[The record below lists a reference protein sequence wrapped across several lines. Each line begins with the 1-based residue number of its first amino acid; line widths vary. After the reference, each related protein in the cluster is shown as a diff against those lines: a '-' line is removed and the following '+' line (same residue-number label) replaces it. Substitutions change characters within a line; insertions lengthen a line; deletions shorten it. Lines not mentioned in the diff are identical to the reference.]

1 MDYTIELVE
10 VSKKYRL
17 GQAPLSLKSLFSSQ
31 NGQEKYHWAVRDV
44 NIALQRGEALG
55 IIGPNGA
62 GKTTILKLLSR
73 VTYPTH
79 GKINMRGR
87 FSALIELGAGFH
99 PDLTGRENVFL
110 NGIILGMKKAE
121 IQRRFDEIVEFAGI
135 GKFIDTPVK
144 RYSSG
149 MYARLGFAVAAHVD
163 PEILLVAEVLAVGDM
178 SFQRKC
184 YDRMLDM
191 INNGTTLIFVSHNM
205 RAIQR
210 VCSRCMVMYRG
221 QAAFEG
227 PPAEATAEYSNILR
241 KAAAE
246 RSKDLEDVQHGIAEQ
261 IMTHDAVIESV
272 QLVRADGQSS
282 RTFSAGENVC
292 ARAIVRFDA
301 DAPAPVIACTIRSPE
316 GQVIYDYTTHWA
328 DVQTPNFTKHTRA
341 VIDFPLHLNLAQG
354 TYFLGINLAYADLS
368 RYYDR
373 IDRALD
379 FVVTSKSGAKGIA
392 DLQAGFKLI
401 QISDV
406 DNAQT

>member
-1 MDYTIELVE
+1 MDNSIELIN
-10 VSKKYRL
+10 VSKKYRI
-17 GQAPLSLKSLFSSQ
+17 GQSPLSIRSLFANH
-31 NGQEKYHWAVRDV
+31 NGQEQHHWAVRDI
-44 NIALQRGEALG
+44 NFALKQGEALG

-79 GKINMRGR
+79 GRIHMKGR

-135 GKFIDTPVK
+135 SNYIDTPVK

-163 PEILLVAEVLAVGDM
+163 PEILLVDEVLAVGDM
-178 SFQRKC
+178 AFQRKC

-191 INNGTTLIFVSHNM
+191 IEHGTTLIFVSHNM
-205 RAIQR
+205 RAVQR
-210 VCSRCMVMYRG
+210 VCARCLVLYRG
-221 QAAFEG
+221 QIAYLGES
-227 PPAEATAEYSNILR
+227 AEATAEYSNILR
-241 KAAAE
+241 IAASE
-246 RSKDLEDVQHGIAEQ
+246 RSKDTENVQHGIAEQ

-272 QLVRADGQSS
+272 QLLRDNEQPA
-282 RTFSAGENVC
+282 RTFHAGEAVF
-292 ARAIVRFDA
+292 ARAVIHFNA

-328 DVQTPNFTKHTRA
+328 DVQTPHFNKNSRV
-341 VIDFPLHLNLAQG
+341 VIEFPLRLNLAQG
-354 TYFLGINLAYADLS
+354 TYFLGINLAYEDLS

-379 FVVTSKSGAKGIA
+379 FVISSKSGAKGIA
-392 DLQAGFKLI
+392 DLQAEFKI
-401 QISDV
+401 RQISNIEDK
-406 DNAQT
+406 AQ

>member
-163 PEILLVAEVLAVGDM
+163 PEILLVDEVLAVGDM

-227 PPAEATAEYSNILR
+227 SPAEATAEYSNILR

-328 DVQTPNFTKHTRA
+328 DIQTPNFAKNTRA